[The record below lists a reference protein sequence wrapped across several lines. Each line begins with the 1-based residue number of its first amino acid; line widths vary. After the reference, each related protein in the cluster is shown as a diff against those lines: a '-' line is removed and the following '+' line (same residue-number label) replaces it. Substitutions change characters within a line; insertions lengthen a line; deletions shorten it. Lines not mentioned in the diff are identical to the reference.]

1 MNKHITAPII
11 KIFNTKAITLYK
23 WVIFAEKNPSD
34 ELINH
39 EQIHLDQIS
48 RDGVLKFYSKYLFEY
63 VSLRFKGLNHY
74 SAYMGISYEIEAYA
88 NEHNLDYKVNSDKV
102 EK

>member
-1 MNKHITAPII
+1 MKYLL
-11 KIFNTKAITLYK
+11 KIFKVEAITLYPF
-23 WVIFAEKNPSD
+23 VFYSSDFPSKT
-34 ELINH
+34 LVKH
-39 EQIHLDQIS
+39 EQIHLDQIA

-63 VSLRFKGLNHY
+63 VLLRSKGLNHY